1 MHGIYHLVGRDR
13 LIRNHCWERQ
23 SHAASCLLPGR
34 VALGLEHFLTRREI
48 ALQPVAAIL
57 LCFGTPSPVPGLTC
71 AFLFCLS
78 MWLIGPQA
86 CPQLFEFQT
95 HMGDLGPSP
104 AAEKGFTHHLP
115 VLLWAVEWDP
125 LTTGDG
131 CWLLQLL
138 LLCLFTGGSVVPSR
152 ACVSSF
158 LATLTPA
165 NHAVGWHPGTAAAP
179 GGRQQVS
186 LLHNCRNETTAEGKK
201 SPLREHV
208 TQGWLWLSWEGK
220 YKPESVREK

>member
-34 VALGLEHFLTRREI
+34 VALGLEHFLTRREK

-57 LCFGTPSPVPGLTC
+57 LCFGTPSPALQVWRV
-71 AFLFCLS
+71 LFCSAWACGSLA
-78 MWLIGPQA
+78 LRHGPNFLNFK
-86 CPQLFEFQT
+86 PT
-95 HMGDLGPSP
+95 WGMGCPSP

-152 ACVSSF
+152 ACVSSS
-158 LATLTPA
+158 LAALTPA
-165 NHAVGWHPGTAAAP
+165 NHAVGWHLVLLLLLV
-179 GGRQQVS
+179 GGNRCHFS
-186 LLHNCRNETTAEGKK
+186 TTA
-201 SPLREHV
+201 V
-208 TQGWLWLSWEGK
+208 M
-220 YKPESVREK
+220 KPQLKGRKAHWGSM